1 MAQVTVTIEVQTISN
16 QHGYIKGWET
26 FQFKGENR
34 NRLWTIWT
42 KDIGNLNEH
51 DVITVNGDLSTKAA
65 TYVPKNATEA
75 KQIVEHSLNNVAI
88 GLVSAGTNSGTN
100 SGTNTGTQV
109 RNASDILTQKTDTDP
124 IDMPF

>member
-1 MAQVTVTIEVQTISN
+1 MALVNFVAEVGNFSTE
-16 QHGYIKGWET
+16 HGYIKAWET
-26 FQFKGENR
+26 FEFKGEKR

-42 KDIGNLNEH
+42 RDIQVQEKDIIEVSGE
-51 DVITVNGDLSTKAA
+51 LSTKSA

-75 KQIVEHSLNNVAI
+75 KTIVEHSLNNVAI
-88 GLVSAGTNSGTN
+88 LVKGTN